1 MWTLEELQFMKLH
14 VSGPRIDAFTHST
27 PITFT
32 VVHSPPSREASIFT
46 TIPSVFRVLDGR
58 EKQDSVLAS
67 QSISVLCLRLLWT
80 SWT

>member
-14 VSGPRIDAFTHST
+14 VSGPRIDAFTHGT
-27 PITFT
+27 PNTFT
-32 VVHSPPSREASIFT
+32 VVHSPPSRETSIFT
-46 TIPSVFRVLDGR
+46 KIPSVFRVLDGR